1 MALKGD
7 LASVDLAQVFQML
20 ALNQKV
26 GMLCI
31 QSPRGWRALYFEP
44 RGVCLYFDEHVLLD
58 KVLLQATRSGH
69 VTEAAAQ
76 DARRHSAT
84 HHVGLAD
91 ALIAGGYL
99 SEAELM
105 SMLRS
110 EMEEEI
116 FDLFFWTDAHF
127 EFYEGASAVEGRDGQ
142 VDSRFC
148 FSIDTLIMEA
158 ARRIDE
164 WSFIQERVAGA
175 LEIFRPRGMP
185 TNIFDL
191 EDSALALY
199 DLVDG
204 KRNVSRLIEVTG
216 LPAFLVYKGLAVL
229 LDEGLVEP
237 VPAEELVQTAHDCAA
252 EGRQQDAINLYEKAI
267 AQGVGIP
274 DAHQHAAR
282 VYESLQEYELAAYH
296 HKCDAEFHAGAED
309 VKHAVEILQRAVSLL
324 PTDLAAR
331 ERLVELTVG
340 RSDLGVKDFDPTR
353 TGKELVDLYLEIG
366 EIERVRSI
374 LERLLRDNPFDVEL
388 KKSLVNVHTK
398 AGDTKRVIELYE
410 SIAEDLVQAHKPLEA
425 IKFLQKILMLDRSR
439 KDVSERIRSL
449 YVLDER
455 RRSRRRSI
463 VALCVLGVVL
473 AALGG
478 TWWFYEQ
485 HARGQLVGVQ
495 ARVEK
500 LLEAKDFDH
509 AVEQYGA
516 FVKEFPLTLIGREVE
531 VEVAHIESLRSK
543 HKEQLEAA
551 RRSKQLD
558 DDRTRQNYKM
568 AWEVFQSLVRQNE
581 LDKALRQV
589 ESVRDMV
596 DQVGEAGDRKWA
608 QEVGLD
614 KNLHRLKDYLG
625 KAFELDRRAWEE
637 LRGGDW
643 DAARRLWV
651 ELVEQYEM
659 SDAARSARLPVQLVS
674 SPPGALVLRDGRP
687 VFQRETGSADPL
699 RTPCIVLCASG
710 TPESIELQLD
720 RFDNA
725 KVQVDARKLATVSL
739 VMNAQPHAT
748 LEFEEPARGEL
759 VANNGVLAVGL
770 RNGRVAIAATNGGQP
785 RHVRQFP
792 GLDELDGRVTL
803 SPALAV
809 YLSREGVL
817 CAQSLATG
825 RVVWS
830 QRPSARPIFTPI
842 VHSSRVLF
850 VDERNRLVAMDAN
863 VGGEPIWSM
872 QLTEAPTDEPV
883 VDGRMV
889 RLATRNG
896 DVLAV
901 DVVEGGVLDRF
912 RIPARIAS
920 SLVPAQGAI
929 LVGTEDGRLLAVE
942 PTTHRVLWE
951 HRLPGDTSVDR
962 IVALTDTVLVLASDG
977 RLSSIGLR
985 DGVAEASVLVDGQV
999 LSGPVVAGETAYLTM
1014 RQKAGREGSLDVLIA
1029 LGARKLDVRWEHRDG
1044 TAFTTPVAVTGE
1056 DVLLGNSA
1064 GKILRFR

>member
-69 VTEAAAQ
+69 VTEAASQ

-91 ALIAGGYL
+91 ALLAGGYL
-99 SEAELM
+99 TEPELT

-116 FDLFFWTDAHF
+116 YDLFFWTEAHF

-142 VDSRFC
+142 VDPRFC
-148 FSIDTLIMEA
+148 FSIDTVIMEA

-164 WSFIQERVAGA
+164 WSFIQERVTGP

-229 LDEGLVEP
+229 LDEGLIEA
-237 VPAEELVQTAHDCAA
+237 VPAEDLVQTAHDCAA

-267 AQGVGIP
+267 ALGVGIP
-274 DAHQHAAR
+274 EAHQHTAK

-309 VKHAVEILQRAVSLL
+309 VKHAVEILQRVVSLL
-324 PTDLAAR
+324 PTDLGAR

-340 RSDLGVKDFDPTR
+340 RADLGVKDFDPTR

-463 VALCVLGVVL
+463 VALCVLGIVL
-473 AALGG
+473 VALGG
-478 TWWFYEQ
+478 AWWFYEQ
-485 HARGQLVGVQ
+485 HARGQLGGVQ

-509 AVEQYGA
+509 AIEQYNA
-516 FVKEFPLTLIGREVE
+516 FVKEFPLTLVGREVE
-531 VEVAHIESLRSK
+531 VEVAHIDSLRSK

-558 DDRTRQNYKM
+558 NDRTRQNYKL

-589 ESVRDMV
+589 ESVRDMI
-596 DQVGEAGDRKWA
+596 DQVGEPGDKKWA
-608 QEVGLD
+608 QDVGLD
-614 KNLHRLKDYLG
+614 RNLRRLKDYLG

-643 DAARRLWV
+643 NAARRLWV

-659 SDAARSARLPVQLVS
+659 SDAARSARLPVRIVT
-674 SPPGALVLRDGRP
+674 SPAGALVLRDGRP
-687 VFQRETGSADPL
+687 IFQRETGSADPL
-699 RTPCIVLCASG
+699 RTPCVVLCEHG
-710 TPESIELQLD
+710 ESETMELQLD

-725 KVQVDARKLATVSL
+725 KVKVEARKQETLEL
-739 VMNAQPHAT
+739 VMNAQAVAK
-748 LEFEEPARGEL
+748 LEFEEPVRGEL
-759 VANNGVLAVGL
+759 ATANGILAVGL
-770 RNGRVAIAATNGGQP
+770 RNGRVAIASINGGEP
-785 RHVRQFP
+785 KHVRQLP

-803 SPALAV
+803 SASLAI
-809 YLSREGVL
+809 YLTREGVL
-817 CAQSLATG
+817 SAQSLATG

-830 QRPSARPIFTPI
+830 QRPSARPIFPPI

-863 VGGEPIWSM
+863 AGGDPIWSM
-872 QLTEAPTDEPV
+872 QLAETPVDEPI
-883 VDGRMV
+883 VDGRIV
-889 RLATRNG
+889 RLAVRSG
-896 DVLAV
+896 DVIAI
-901 DVVEGGVLDRF
+901 DVIDGGTLDRF
-912 RIPARIAS
+912 RVS
-920 SLVPAQGAI
+920 SRLATSVVPVPGAM
-929 LVGTEDGRLLAVE
+929 LVGTEDGRLLAIE
-942 PTTHRVLWE
+942 PASHRTVWE
-951 HRLPGDTSVDR
+951 YDLPGDAAIER
-962 IVALTDTVLVLASDG
+962 IVPMSDTALVLASDG
-977 RLSSIGLR
+977 RLSVVGLR
-985 DGVAEASVLVDGQV
+985 DGSTEASVVVDGQV
-999 LSGPVVAGETAYLTM
+999 LSGPVVGGDRIYLTM
-1014 RQKAGREGSLDVLIA
+1014 RQKAGRDASFDVLLA
-1029 LGARKLDVRWEHRDG
+1029 LGARKLDVQWEHRDG
-1044 TAFTTPVAVTGE
+1044 TAFSTPVAVSGT
-1056 DVLLGNSA
+1056 DVLLGNAA
-1064 GKILRFR
+1064 GQILRFQ